1 MKKLLAQVDIGDAY
15 KLGSEGIG
23 EKPGYSS
30 IGELISKILPN
41 IFVVAGLLLF
51 IFALA
56 GGFVII
62 TSGGSSEKNKQGTG
76 LITAAVIGF
85 VLIFGSYWLIQII
98 QHLTGINILNPS
110 VN

>member
-1 MKKLLAQVDIGDAY
+1 MKPTLIAVDIGDAY

-23 EKPGYSS
+23 GKPGYSS

-41 IFVVAGLLLF
+41 VFVVAGLLLF

-62 TSGGSSEKNKQGTG
+62 TSGGNPEKNKQGTG
-76 LITAAVIGF
+76 FITAAVVGF

-98 QHLTGINILNPS
+98 QHLTGINILNPQ
-110 VN
+110 VQ